1 MVYTIILF
9 IFSAVFI
16 GFLINQNKQKNKT
29 INKIK
34 EINKKLETKFV
45 TQEEKINELTQ
56 GLIKRRED
64 EERSVE
70 EEKRKIDFLIEEYK
84 NSKLEE
90 VRLFLEKEKQ
100 DKRIKNEQ
108 ELINQLKTFD
118 IKKEEA
124 QKELEKTLL
133 VLDNFKQK
141 ALAVNETI
149 LRAKKILEEENYY
162 RIVLEESDKEDIEQ
176 LKKVEPYLH
185 NREVLNKLIFDTYVK
200 RPMNEMIKR
209 VLEGSR
215 NVCGVYKITD
225 INSKEAYIG
234 RSTNLSRRWQEHVK
248 SSLGI
253 GSIAKSSLH
262 VAMKK
267 NGLDNYTFEVLER
280 VEKEKL
286 NEREKYYIDFYE
298 TDKQLNMKSGG

>member
-34 EINKKLETKFV
+34 EINKKLEIKFI

-124 QKELEKTLL
+124 QRELEKTLL

>member
-29 INKIK
+29 INRIK
-34 EINKKLETKFV
+34 EINKELEIKFIA
-45 TQEEKINELTQ
+45 QEEKINELTQ

-90 VRLFLEKEKQ
+90 VRLSLENEKQ
-100 DKRIKNEQ
+100 TKRIKINE
-108 ELINQLKTFD
+108 ELDCELKTLN
-118 IKKEEA
+118 IKREEA
-124 QKELEKTLL
+124 QEELEKTLL

-141 ALAVNETI
+141 ALAANETI
-149 LRAKKILEEENYY
+149 LRAKKILEQENFY
-162 RIVLEESDKEDIEQ
+162 RVVLEESDKEDMEQ

-185 NREVLNKLIFDTYVK
+185 NREVLRKLIFDTYVK

-209 VLEGSR
+209 VLEGASQ
-215 NVCGVYKITD
+215 VCGVYKITD

-234 RSTNLSRRWQEHVK
+234 RSTNLSRRWQEHIK
-248 SSLGI
+248 SALGI
-253 GSIAKSSLH
+253 GNIAKSSLH

-267 NGLDNYTFEVLER
+267 NGLDNYTFEVLEK

-286 NEREKYYIDFYE
+286 NEREKYYINFYE

>member
-16 GFLINQNKQKNKT
+16 GFLINQNKQKDKT

-34 EINKKLETKFV
+34 EINKKLEIKFI

-108 ELINQLKTFD
+108 DLINQLKTFD
-118 IKKEEA
+118 I
-124 QKELEKTLL
+124 
-133 VLDNFKQK
+133 
-141 ALAVNETI
+141 
-149 LRAKKILEEENYY
+149 
-162 RIVLEESDKEDIEQ
+162 
-176 LKKVEPYLH
+176 
-185 NREVLNKLIFDTYVK
+185 
-200 RPMNEMIKR
+200 
-209 VLEGSR
+209 
-215 NVCGVYKITD
+215 
-225 INSKEAYIG
+225 
-234 RSTNLSRRWQEHVK
+234 
-248 SSLGI
+248 
-253 GSIAKSSLH
+253 
-262 VAMKK
+262 
-267 NGLDNYTFEVLER
+267 
-280 VEKEKL
+280 
-286 NEREKYYIDFYE
+286 
-298 TDKQLNMKSGG
+298 

>member
-34 EINKKLETKFV
+34 EINKKLEIRFV

-124 QKELEKTLL
+124 QRELEKTLL